1 MATPSSP
8 SSPTSS
14 LSSLVV
20 SWSPSGNAALLSKC
34 PPSAPPRA
42 GSPPR
47 KADASPPP
55 AAISAAR
62 APAPAP
68 ETPASVAAGE
78 SAAISRSS
86 SAGFPSAPSKP
97 RASSAGRASSE
108 RRAGGKNSR
117 RSTPSCR
124 TLEARSG
131 STAPATSR
139 SAMLSTMLV
148 ATLLNWRMSQV
159 GSESIVVLR
168 SSLRVNSSGMR
179 KTYLSATNAKKHVNV
194 KPHLIV
200 SRSRIPPGVRF
211 KPPFSLHLGL
221 RTRVRLGRR
230 WKVVV
235 GMVVVGRSLL
245 AWSSLEGRCW
255 HGCRMCACVCVC
267 VCLEAPHMMDLMS
280 SRRSLTSSACTPCR
294 TRPSTCSHCEG
305 SRSGSRN
312 LASMAFRSEST
323 A

>member
-179 KTYLSATNAKKHVNV
+179 KTY
-194 KPHLIV
+194 
-200 SRSRIPPGVRF
+200 
-211 KPPFSLHLGL
+211 
-221 RTRVRLGRR
+221 
-230 WKVVV
+230 
-235 GMVVVGRSLL
+235 
-245 AWSSLEGRCW
+245 
-255 HGCRMCACVCVC
+255 
-267 VCLEAPHMMDLMS
+267 MMDLMS